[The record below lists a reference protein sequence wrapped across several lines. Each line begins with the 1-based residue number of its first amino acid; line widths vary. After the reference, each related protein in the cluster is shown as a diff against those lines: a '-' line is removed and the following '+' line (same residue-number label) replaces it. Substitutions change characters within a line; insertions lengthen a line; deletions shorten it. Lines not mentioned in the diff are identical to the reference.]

1 MINKKLLSIAMIGIA
16 ATGMLFAGGS
26 SEKNTKTDD
35 SKIQLSIM
43 HYFTDEQ
50 AQEGSQEIAVN
61 NQQVKNVIANHPEIS
76 FDETQLQHEDYN
88 IKLQALAAADDLPDV
103 FMIRGDVVDTFN
115 ENGLLADIT
124 PYLEKSAWKDAYRD
138 GIFTPVQRGTA
149 IYGTPTQNS
158 FTTLMYYN
166 KALWAKAGYSE
177 VPATWEGLFEAEKKF
192 EAMGIDMFMFGNKDK
207 WQYNSSWCSALA
219 NRFTGTDWY
228 NQILAGSDD
237 VAFTDPEFKAFLQL
251 TADIGAK
258 AGLNPDFAT
267 IDHLQAATLFG
278 MGESAL
284 FIDGYWGVENVT
296 AAIPA
301 GQEEDFGVMPLPT
314 VANAKGADNAVAG
327 GCGWFYA
334 VNGQLTGAE
343 LEAAADV
350 VLELTNTEVSKTLAE
365 KVGILGA
372 CKVDNIDVSKFSP
385 LVASYLTVVNE
396 CPIVPIYDNSLNSSI
411 IETQNDLFPQ
421 LLAGSISVDAAAEK
435 IQAAYEE
442 SK

>member
-1 MINKKLLSIAMIGIA
+1 M
-16 ATGMLFAGGS
+16 
-26 SEKNTKTDD
+26 
-35 SKIQLSIM
+35 
-43 HYFTDEQ
+43 
-50 AQEGSQEIAVN
+50 
-61 NQQVKNVIANHPEIS
+61 
-76 FDETQLQHEDYN
+76 
-88 IKLQALAAADDLPDV
+88 
-103 FMIRGDVVDTFN
+103 
-115 ENGLLADIT
+115 
-124 PYLEKSAWKDAYRD
+124 
-138 GIFTPVQRGTA
+138 
-149 IYGTPTQNS
+149 
-158 FTTLMYYN
+158 
-166 KALWAKAGYSE
+166 
-177 VPATWEGLFEAEKKF
+177 
-192 EAMGIDMFMFGNKDK
+192 
-207 WQYNSSWCSALA
+207 
-219 NRFTGTDWY
+219 
-228 NQILAGSDD
+228 
-237 VAFTDPEFKAFLQL
+237 QL

-284 FIDGYWGVENVT
+284 FIDGYRGVENVT

-301 GQEEDFGVMPLPT
+301 GQEADFGVMPLPT

-365 KVGILGA
+365 EVGILGA
-372 CKVDNIDVSKFSP
+372 CKVDNIDVSKFYP

-396 CPIVPIYDNSLNSSI
+396 CPIIPIYDNSLNSSI

-442 SK
+442 SKQITISFR